1 MPRTPIS
8 SFTFSR
14 LRRPRR
20 QYASRR
26 SISHRPRLQTQPAA
40 VDDAKQGAM
49 SRRLAQATEDALL
62 DGGRAGQQA
71 IEAAGFSDEL
81 KAELLGKIA
90 GQQFKSENLAAFT
103 EAELSPAVG
112 RGTRDIAIAAPWTGT
127 EGQGDAVLRML
138 HDAHK
143 PLQPM
148 VDMRLQGAPKKT
160 PGQRISNARERT
172 STYAAS
178 NDSNMTSKEREELRA
193 TLKERFGS
201 GVQTGS
207 MPTSFRGLESLAN
220 RRIED
225 AIARGQFKDIPRGTS
240 AVRDSRVDNPFVDT
254 TEYIMNNMIKRQ
266 ALVPPWIEKQ
276 QALHTAAATF
286 RARLRKDWTR
296 HAVGM
301 VAAAGGSVEEQVRR
315 AEAYAR
321 AEKGGKRGVEVSSTT
336 QASDQ
341 SDPREQAGVEAVS
354 RAPEPLSPSPA
365 VLPVD
370 DMSTM
375 QASDPSEPSPAA
387 PPFENPP
394 PLRDPAWERQQ
405 LPYLTLAI
413 AELNATARAYNLQA
427 PELAKKP
434 YYALEREMASC
445 FADVAG
451 VLAGEVVGIRDE
463 PDEGIVRNKE
473 RDRGVM
479 WRIVGE
485 KAVVRDERGPKYG
498 FKELWRDIFR

>member
-1 MPRTPIS
+1 
-8 SFTFSR
+8 
-14 LRRPRR
+14 
-20 QYASRR
+20 
-26 SISHRPRLQTQPAA
+26 
-40 VDDAKQGAM
+40 M

-81 KAELLGKIA
+81 KAELLDKIA
-90 GQQFKSENLAAFT
+90 GQQFKSDNLAAFT

-112 RGTRDIAIAAPWTGT
+112 RGTRDIAVAAPWTGS

-143 PLQPM
+143 PLKPV
-148 VDMRLQGAPKKT
+148 VDMRLQRAPKKT
-160 PGQRISNARERT
+160 PAQRISNAKERT
-172 STYAAS
+172 TTYTTA
-178 NDSNMTSKEREELRA
+178 NDSSMTAEEREELRA

-240 AVRDSRVDNPFVDT
+240 AVRDRRADNPFVDI

-276 QALHTAAATF
+276 QALHTAVANF

-296 HAVGM
+296 HAVGIV
-301 VAAAGGSVEEQVRR
+301 VATSSSVEEQVRR

-321 AEKGGKRGVEVSSTT
+321 AEMGLRVGGIQPPSSDLLEGKSQEQKGRDIQPPDS
-336 QASDQ
+336 
-341 SDPREQAGVEAVS
+341 SDPPIEKANTGDISSSGNAIQQTIADDTPQA
-354 RAPEPLSPSPA
+354 LH
-365 VLPVD
+365 L
-370 DMSTM
+370 
-375 QASDPSEPSPAA
+375 
-387 PPFENPP
+387 P
-394 PLRDPAWERQQ
+394 PLRDPAWERQH
-405 LPYLTLAI
+405 LSYHTLAI
-413 AELNATARAYNLQA
+413 AELNATARSYNLQA
-427 PELAKKP
+427 PDLAKKP

-445 FADVAG
+445 FADVAM
-451 VLAGEVVGIRDE
+451 VLAREVVGGGDKHE
-463 PDEGIVRNKE
+463 EGIVRNKE
-473 RDRGVM
+473 RDRGVV

-498 FKELWRDIFR
+498 FKELWRDVFRNNISS

>member
-1 MPRTPIS
+1 
-8 SFTFSR
+8 
-14 LRRPRR
+14 
-20 QYASRR
+20 
-26 SISHRPRLQTQPAA
+26 
-40 VDDAKQGAM
+40 M

-81 KAELLGKIA
+81 KAELLDKIA
-90 GQQFKSENLAAFT
+90 GQQFKSENLTAFT

-143 PLQPM
+143 PLQPV
-148 VDMRLQGAPKKT
+148 VDMRLQGSTKRT
-160 PGQRISNARERT
+160 PGQRISKARERT

-178 NDSNMTSKEREELRA
+178 NDSSMTSKEREELRA

-240 AVRDSRVDNPFVDT
+240 AVRDSRVDSPFVDT

-286 RARLRKDWTR
+286 RARLRKNWTR

-301 VAAAGGSVEEQVRR
+301 VAAAGGGVEEQVRR

-321 AEKGGKRGVEVSSTT
+321 AERGGQKGVDISTT
-336 QASDQ
+336 KASEAPSEKESQ
-341 SDPREQAGVEAVS
+341 GRAAVEAILQ
-354 RAPEPLSPSPA
+354 APETSPTTLHVEKESRGQRD
-365 VLPVD
+365 VD
-370 DMSTM
+370 DMSTT
-375 QASDPSEPSPAA
+375 QTLDPSESPPAA
-387 PPFENPP
+387 PPIEHLP

-434 YYALEREMASC
+434 YYALGREMASC
-445 FADVAG
+445 FADVAR
-451 VLAGEVVGIRDE
+451 VLAKEVVGGMDE
-463 PDEGIVRNKE
+463 PEHGIVRKKE

-479 WRIVGE
+479 WSIVGE

>member
-1 MPRTPIS
+1 MPRTC
-8 SFTFSR
+8 
-14 LRRPRR
+14 L
-20 QYASRR
+20 QYR
-26 SISHRPRLQTQPAA
+26 SISYRPRLNGKP
-40 VDDAKQGAM
+40 GAM
-49 SRRLAQATEDALL
+49 SQRLAQATEDALL

-81 KAELLGKIA
+81 KAELLDKIA
-90 GQQFKSENLAAFT
+90 GQQFKSDNVAAFT

-112 RGTRDIAIAAPWTGT
+112 RGTKDIAIAAPWTGT

-143 PLQPM
+143 PLQPE
-148 VDMRLQGAPKKT
+148 MRPKRT
-160 PGQRISNARERT
+160 PAQRISNARERT
-172 STYAAS
+172 STYATS
-178 NDSNMTSKEREELRA
+178 NDSSMSAKEREELRA

-201 GVQTGS
+201 GVQSGAV
-207 MPTSFRGLESLAN
+207 PTSFRGLESLAN

-240 AVRDSRVDNPFVDT
+240 AVRDSRVDSPFVDT

-276 QALHTAAATF
+276 QSLHTAAANF

-301 VAAAGGSVEEQVRR
+301 VAAGGGSVEEQVRR

-321 AEKGGKRGVEVSSTT
+321 AEKGGQTYSPSEQPTEKATGPVPNPSSTRHI
-336 QASDQ
+336 ASN
-341 SDPREQAGVEAVS
+341 PVESAE
-354 RAPEPLSPSPA
+354 AP
-365 VLPVD
+365 
-370 DMSTM
+370 
-375 QASDPSEPSPAA
+375 DPSKQPTERETGPELPNPSSIQHVDAQARTPL
-387 PPFENPP
+387 PLNLPR
-394 PLRDPAWERQQ
+394 LRDPAWERQQ

-413 AELNATARAYNLQA
+413 AELNATARSYNLQA
-427 PELAKKP
+427 PDLAKKP
-434 YYALEREMASC
+434 YYALEREMAAC
-445 FADVAG
+445 FADVAEA
-451 VLAGEVVGIRDE
+451 LPKEVVGGE
-463 PDEGIVRNKE
+463 PEVTVRKKE

-479 WRIVGE
+479 WRISGE
-485 KAVVRDERGPKYG
+485 KAVVRDERVPKYG